1 MKVKKIVFY
10 GLMFLPLI
18 SALIALQFLPEKI
31 PAHYGL
37 NNQVT
42 RWGSKYEA
50 LIVPIVTAVLGY
62 FFLGIAKFAAKQ
74 EENGNNNENVC
85 IVAGIVTLIIFNAM
99 TGYALYAGF
108 HKIENLSSNKFD
120 VNQLLFGILGIAMI
134 ITGNIMPK
142 VRMNAITGLKTKW
155 SMKNETTWKKSQR
168 FGGISYIIGGIAI
181 VAICFFV
188 QGIYCFLSAL
198 GVIAILLVIDVFY
211 TYKIAQIF

>member
-18 SALIALQFLPEKI
+18 SALIALHFLPEQI

-50 LIVPIVTAVLGY
+50 LIVPIVTVMLGC
-62 FFLGIAKFAAKQ
+62 FFLGIAKLAAKH
-74 EENGNNNENVC
+74 EENGNNNENIC
-85 IVAGIVTLIIFNAM
+85 IVSGIATLIIFNAM
-99 TGYALYAGF
+99 TWYALFSGF
-108 HKIENLSSNKFD
+108 HKMEDLSSNKFD
-120 VNQLLFGILGIAMI
+120 VYQLLFGILGIAMI
-134 ITGNIMPK
+134 IIGNIMPK
-142 VRMNAITGLKTKW
+142 LRMSAVTGLKTKW

-168 FGGISYIIGGIAI
+168 FGGISYIIGGVVI
-181 VAICFFV
+181 VVICFFI
-188 QGIYCFLSAL
+188 QGIYCFLSTL

-211 TYKIAQIF
+211 TYKIAQIC

>member
-62 FFLGIAKFAAKQ
+62 FFLGIAKFAAKH

-108 HKIENLSSNKFD
+108 NKIENLSSNKFD

-181 VAICFFV
+181 VVICFFV

>member
-1 MKVKKIVFY
+1 MKAKKIAFY
-10 GLMFLPLI
+10 GLMFLPLA
-18 SALIALQFLPEKI
+18 SALIALQFLPEQI

-50 LIVPIVTAVLGY
+50 LIIPIVTVMLGY
-62 FFLGIAKFAAKQ
+62 FFLGIAKAAAKH

-120 VNQLLFGILGIAMI
+120 MSQLLFGILGIAMI

-142 VRMNAITGLKTKW
+142 LRMNAVTGLKTRW

-168 FGGISYIIGGIAI
+168 FGGISYMIGGVVI
-181 VAICFFV
+181 VVMCFFV
-188 QGIYCFLSAL
+188 QGIFCFLSSA
-198 GVIAILLVIDVFY
+198 GVIAVLLIIDVFY
-211 TYKIAQIF
+211 TYKISQIC